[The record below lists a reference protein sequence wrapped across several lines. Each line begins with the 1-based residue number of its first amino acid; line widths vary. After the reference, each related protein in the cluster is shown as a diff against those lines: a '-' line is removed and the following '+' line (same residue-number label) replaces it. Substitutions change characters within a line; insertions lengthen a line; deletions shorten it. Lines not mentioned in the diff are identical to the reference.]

1 MPIATIAATAGP
13 RSVRHESSRLFTTN
27 ASAFKPSMNMSAVA
41 VVASSTSPALR
52 RFTGTESAH
61 RKSGGTDAGRDAVA
75 QGADALGRVGEEC
88 GQEIHDAHG
97 GDGES
102 QQGPGGESAHGAT
115 LAQPDGA
122 PGLARRPTRHPR
134 DPGAERRERQIG
146 R

>member
-61 RKSGGTDAGRDAVA
+61 RKSAVTNA
-75 QGADALGRVGEEC
+75 RRLPRRRPFAVGSSRPPGRVGEEC
-88 GQEIHDAHG
+88 GQEIDDAHG
-97 GDGES
+97 GDGKG

-122 PGLARRPTRHPR
+122 PDPARRPAR
-134 DPGAERRERQIG
+134 
-146 R
+146 